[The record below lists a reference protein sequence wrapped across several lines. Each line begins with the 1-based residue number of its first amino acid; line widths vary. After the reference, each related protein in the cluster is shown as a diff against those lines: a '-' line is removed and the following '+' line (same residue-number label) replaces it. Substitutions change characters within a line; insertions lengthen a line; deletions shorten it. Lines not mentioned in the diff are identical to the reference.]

1 MVSMKRGQS
10 TVLLSSALIACVFAL
25 AFAQAANASPAWK
38 IGSLTLSGS
47 EPARAEATAGTLTF
61 PGLTTTC
68 DFPFEMTIWNTS
80 GTAKGEVK
88 AFPLTNCTTNGAC
101 TVEEAAAE
109 KLPWPLRGTTV
120 KSNNY
125 VIFEGI
131 RFSLLYEGP
140 LCVLAETVVT
150 FQGSAGGLFNNLSH
164 SFTFSSSSF
173 ATTGTKISV
182 FGTAVEWNGFFPAE
196 ATGANAGLGLEL

>member
-1 MVSMKRGQS
+1 MKRGPS
-10 TVLLSSALIACVFAL
+10 TALLSGVLTMCVFAA

-38 IGSLTLSGS
+38 IGGLTLGGS

-109 KLPWPLRGTTV
+109 KLPWALHGATV
-120 KSNNY
+120 KTSNY

-131 RFSLLYEGP
+131 RFYLLYEGP
-140 LCVLAETVVT
+140 FCPLAETAIT
-150 FQGSAGGLFNNLSH
+150 FQGSAGGLFNNLTH
-164 SFTFSSSSF
+164 GFTFNSSTFS
-173 ATTGTKISV
+173 ATGTKISV
-182 FGTAVEWNGFFPAE
+182 FGTAVEWSGFFPAE